1 MPELPEV
8 ETVVRGLR
16 PLLERQR
23 LDRLLLRREDMRF
36 PFPVDLSQRLTGKTI
51 GAIERRAK
59 YGPIRFPEDEEAP
72 LTLLFHLGMSGRMVC
87 VTPPDEDF
95 DKHDHVVFQTAK
107 GQVRFNDPRR
117 FGFVE
122 MYSGPDSASRFL
134 DQLGPEPLSE
144 ALNPGHLRAVFK
156 DKSAPIKASLL
167 NQRLIAGLGNIYV
180 CEALF
185 EPASGQPVPP
195 VRLSV
200 AKSSDCARKSRPCWS
215 GRSTRAASSYATTGR
230 CRANSGTSSTPGGST
245 AARTN
250 PAAPASGRSNASCSR
265 IARHSSA
272 LLVSDR
278 SLALRSAVFGPIA
291 ALNL

>member
-16 PLLERQR
+16 PLLE
-23 LDRLLLRREDMRF
+23 
-36 PFPVDLSQRLTGKTI
+36 SQRLTGKTI
-51 GAIERRAK
+51 GTIERRAK
-59 YGPIRFPEDEEAP
+59 YGLIRFPEGGDTP

-87 VTPPDEDF
+87 VTPPEEDF

-122 MYSGPDSASRFL
+122 MYSGPDSTSRFL

-144 ALNPGHLRAVFK
+144 ALNPGHMRSVFK

-185 EPASGQPVPP
+185 EAGIRPTRATGSLKRREIERLCEEIKAVLIRAIDAGGSSLRDHRQVSGELGYFQHAWRVYGREDEPCRTCTRPVERI
-195 VRLSV
+195 VQSN
-200 AKSSDCARKSRPCWS
+200 
-215 GRSTRAASSYATTGR
+215 RSTFFCAACQR
-230 CRANSGTSSTPGGST
+230 
-245 AARTN
+245 
-250 PAAPASGRSNASCSR
+250 
-265 IARHSSA
+265 
-272 LLVSDR
+272 
-278 SLALRSAVFGPIA
+278 
-291 ALNL
+291 